1 MKKKHTLSQQRGNNS
16 TDLLFYNRRLILK
29 LIRKHSVISRIEL
42 AELSGLKPA
51 TITIIINEFIE
62 KNLVEDCGLIEGK
75 NGRRVKG
82 VRLVDS
88 NYCTISVRITSS
100 YFAIGIFDINLSC
113 IAVEKKKYKS
123 YDNFYQ
129 TLVDINNKIEEFSI
143 LANDYEILGISLGL
157 QNDFFMDYS
166 SDATFCIFGPDSRID
181 IAAFFKAS
189 CPYPVYIERVV
200 DFTAY
205 HVYTKDYIHNINE
218 KIVLTLDFSTSV
230 DLSIL
235 HHGSLYHGAYSSA
248 HCFSEIYVHDSENT
262 LKNIEEVL
270 SIDAIMQHAI
280 NLLPDYPGSSLQDLS
295 EFTYRN
301 LINAYSNKD
310 PLALVVYD
318 HIADM
323 LAQFLIILMKL
334 FSPHSILIGDEIPP
348 EAAFLK
354 TVTSYLTKYD
364 TFSLYSKTEIVN
376 ITGRRSTQL
385 DAVLLG
391 GSSLVIDNELPK
403 HIL

>member
-1 MKKKHTLSQQRGNNS
+1 M
-16 TDLLFYNRRLILK
+16 
-29 LIRKHSVISRIEL
+29 
-42 AELSGLKPA
+42 
-51 TITIIINEFIE
+51 
-62 KNLVEDCGLIEGK
+62 
-75 NGRRVKG
+75 
-82 VRLVDS
+82 
-88 NYCTISVRITSS
+88 
-100 YFAIGIFDINLSC
+100 
-113 IAVEKKKYKS
+113 
-123 YDNFYQ
+123 
-129 TLVDINNKIEEFSI
+129 
-143 LANDYEILGISLGL
+143 
-157 QNDFFMDYS
+157 
-166 SDATFCIFGPDSRID
+166 
-181 IAAFFKAS
+181 
-189 CPYPVYIERVV
+189 
-200 DFTAY
+200 
-205 HVYTKDYIHNINE
+205 
-218 KIVLTLDFSTSV
+218 
-230 DLSIL
+230 
-235 HHGSLYHGAYSSA
+235 
-248 HCFSEIYVHDSENT
+248 
-262 LKNIEEVL
+262 KNIEEVL